1 MYQNSNKSLLFKALA
16 SFSMPHFTKTLRIT
30 SGRQNRAQVWSWNL
44 MLWKEIDQIN
54 SEHFKAELHW
64 ICLIG
69 ISVFLVVSDDLNW
82 CRFSLKNYL
91 TITKNMIPWNWH
103 AFYRTKYSDEKC
115 FFQGAAVLPGY
126 FHGGRSKRRSWL
138 GCDGKLSCF
147 HHRWGL
153 SCVFCVDMAVIVI
166 IIIIDYGTYGLWGA
180 ILAGGETVV
189 STRTFRCKLIKL

>member
-16 SFSMPHFTKTLRIT
+16 IFSMPHFTKTLRIT

-54 SEHFKAELHW
+54 SEHFKAELNW

-82 CRFSLKNYL
+82 CRLSLKNYL
-91 TITKNMIPWNWH
+91 MTIEKHIIPWNCR

-115 FFQGAAVLPGY
+115 FFWGSTCPPRILSWSEEQAEKLTWLWWQTVMLP
-126 FHGGRSKRRSWL
+126 S
-138 GCDGKLSCF
+138 
-147 HHRWGL
+147 
-153 SCVFCVDMAVIVI
+153 
-166 IIIIDYGTYGLWGA
+166 
-180 ILAGGETVV
+180 
-189 STRTFRCKLIKL
+189 